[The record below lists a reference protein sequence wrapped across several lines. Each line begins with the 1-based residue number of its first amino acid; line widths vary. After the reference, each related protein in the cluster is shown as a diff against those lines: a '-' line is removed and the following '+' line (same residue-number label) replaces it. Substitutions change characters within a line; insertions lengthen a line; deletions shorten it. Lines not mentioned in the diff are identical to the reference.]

1 MNAVFKTELKGAKL
15 LNRGKVRDIY
25 EIPAKAGRGPF
36 FMLVASDRLSAF
48 DVVLDQPIPD
58 KGKVLTQV
66 SNFWFKKFR
75 DLLPNHVVSTTAEG
89 YLDDPSDLAQLRDRT
104 LICKKV
110 TPLAVEA
117 IVRGYL
123 VGSGWK
129 EYQQSGTVCAIPL
142 PAGLKQAGKLPK
154 ALFTPSTKAEQGAH
168 DENISPAQAAKILG
182 ADVARQVE
190 EYSLKLY
197 NAGAEYAASKGIIL
211 ADTKFE
217 FGLDEQGAVI
227 LIDEVMTPDSSRFW
241 PADQYAEGSNPPSYD
256 KQFVRDWLEA
266 QAWNKR
272 APAPTLPQDVIDR
285 TRAKYIEAYEKI
297 TGKQWSF

>member
-1 MNAVFKTELKGAKL
+1 MSAVFKTEIKGAKL

-25 EIPAKAGRGPF
+25 EIPAKSGKGPF

-58 KGKVLTQV
+58 KGKVLTQI
-66 SNFWFKKFR
+66 SNFWFNKFK
-75 DLLPNHVVSTTAEG
+75 DLLPNHVVSLTAEG
-89 YLDDPSDLAQLRDRT
+89 YLDDPSDLAQLKDRT
-104 LICKKV
+104 LICKRV
-110 TPLAVEA
+110 QPLAVEA

-129 EYQQSGTVCAIPL
+129 EYQKQGTVCSIQL
-142 PAGLKQAGKLPK
+142 PAGLKQAGKLPQ

-168 DENISPAQAAKILG
+168 DENISPEEAAKILG
-182 ADVARQVE
+182 ADIAKKVE

-197 NAGAEYAASKGIIL
+197 NAGAEYALSKGIIL

-217 FGLDEQGAVI
+217 FGLDEKG
-227 LIDEVMTPDSSRFW
+227 EVW

-256 KQFVRDWLEA
+256 KQFVRDWLET
-266 QAWNKR
+266 QPWDKK
-272 APAPTLPQDVIDR
+272 APAPTLPQDVIDK
-285 TRAKYIEAYEKI
+285 TRAKYIEAYERI
-297 TGKQWSF
+297 TGKNWSF